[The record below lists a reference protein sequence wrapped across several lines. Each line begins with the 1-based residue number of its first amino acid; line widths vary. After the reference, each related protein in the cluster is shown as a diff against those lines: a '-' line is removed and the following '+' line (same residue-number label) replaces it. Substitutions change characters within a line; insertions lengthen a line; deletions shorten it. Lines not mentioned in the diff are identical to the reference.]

1 MRRTKN
7 TAAIADMRRLHKEAQ
22 QRKTVSTV
30 LLITAMLL
38 FAFTFCTQP
47 VYAANTSKHKSVKTI
62 TSTHKKKTV
71 HATQKNTQKKS
82 SAKKTRKKSQ
92 TRKHNPSTAAN
103 LHVLLNSSRTIESNL
118 PAYMM
123 NPNEQRLV
131 NTIYQA
137 VFSLRYSSYQLGGT
151 RIDSDRG
158 VYVVDCSSYV
168 DHILNTVFP
177 RAYSSLVN
185 WSGTEKPT
193 SDDYYHYFS
202 DLGSK
207 STNYWNPVAEVN
219 NLRPG
224 DILVFRN
231 TSVSGYEHGGHVM
244 IVMDKPKQET
254 DGYSVRVSDAA
265 PSGHSKDTRPLH
277 TSGIGIGTLLLK
289 VNPHT
294 SQPSAYAWKQGA
306 PWKRNVTFAM
316 ARPHDLDFG

>member
-7 TAAIADMRRLHKEAQ
+7 TAAIADKRVLHEETY
-22 QRKTVSTV
+22 QRNTVITF
-30 LLITAMLL
+30 LLMTAMLL
-38 FAFTFCTQP
+38 LALMFCTQP
-47 VYAANTSKHKSVKTI
+47 VYAANTSKHKSVKTSA
-62 TSTHKKKTV
+62 STHKKKTA
-71 HATQKNTQKKS
+71 HATQKKS
-82 SAKKTRKKSQ
+82 PTKKTRKKNQ

-123 NPNEQRLV
+123 KPNEQRLV

-137 VFSLRYSSYQLGGT
+137 VSSLRYSSYQLGGT
-151 RIDSDRG
+151 RIDSERG
-158 VYVVDCSSYV
+158 VYVVDCSGYV
-168 DHILNTVFP
+168 DHIINTVFP

-207 STNYWNPVAEVN
+207 SANYWNAVDDVG

-224 DILVFRN
+224 DVLVFRN
-231 TSVSGYEHGGHVM
+231 TSQSGYERGGHVM
-244 IVMDKPKQET
+244 IVMDKPRMES
-254 DGYSVRVSDAA
+254 DAYSVRVSDAA

-289 VNPHT
+289 VNPNT
-294 SQPSAYAWKQGA
+294 SQPYAYAWKQGA